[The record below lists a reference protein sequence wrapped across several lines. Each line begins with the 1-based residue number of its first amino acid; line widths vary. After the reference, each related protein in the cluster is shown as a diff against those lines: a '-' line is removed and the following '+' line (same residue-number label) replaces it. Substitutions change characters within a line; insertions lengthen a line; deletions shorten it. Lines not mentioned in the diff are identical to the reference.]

1 MTLNRKLLH
10 SVVAA
15 ICLTLA
21 VERFNGEDQVSKPGL
36 KQVQVPFSSLK
47 PSATFKIGKTAD
59 WVLLTD
65 GAVWVAGSKPYSVQ
79 RIDPSTNTVVA
90 KVTLSGEACSGLT
103 FGFGSVWVPVYGKKP
118 GLVRIDVSTNKI
130 VEQLAIVPAGPE
142 GGITSSA
149 DSIWMVTD
157 KKGTLGR
164 INPRTSTIRQ
174 QIAISPGS
182 YNPLFIDGAI
192 WVTGVESNVL
202 TVVDALSGEVLASV
216 PVGPK
221 PRFLTGGGGS
231 VWTLNQGDG

>member
-90 KVTLSGEACSGLT
+90 KVTL
-103 FGFGSVWVPVYGKKP
+103 P
-118 GLVRIDVSTNKI
+118 RR
-130 VEQLAIVPAGPE
+130 
-142 GGITSSA
+142 
-149 DSIWMVTD
+149 
-157 KKGTLGR
+157 TLPPWCR
-164 INPRTSTIRQ
+164 
-174 QIAISPGS
+174 
-182 YNPLFIDGAI
+182 
-192 WVTGVESNVL
+192 
-202 TVVDALSGEVLASV
+202 
-216 PVGPK
+216 
-221 PRFLTGGGGS
+221 
-231 VWTLNQGDG
+231 